1 MVLLSSF
8 LVRRPLYL
16 ELGSSHPVL
25 WASYLVPRPLHRMP
39 ELSCGIQKYSAQC
52 VGPHTWYAGS
62 LIWFQDPIILI
73 SETMSLLSNAGLSFV
88 VSCVESSHVG
98 LGHLCL
104 VPGPFGDSSALFQG
118 PSIPRRALYPEP
130 RLIPYLYTY
139 VLLPELRTH
148 SHCTT
153 TIRLTLECFCL
164 ASDLSSDLPLK
175 IVT

>member
-104 VPGPFGDSSALFQG
+104 VPGPSWRLICIVSGPFHSAPG
-118 PSIPRRALYPEP
+118 PLSRTEAYPLSIYIRSPAGAQNPLALYH
-130 RLIPYLYTY
+130 Y
-139 VLLPELRTH
+139 H
-148 SHCTT
+148 S
-153 TIRLTLECFCL
+153 FN
-164 ASDLSSDLPLK
+164 A
-175 IVT
+175 

>member
-8 LVRRPLYL
+8 IVRRPLYL
-16 ELGSSHPVL
+16 ELGSSRCFGPRISYRGPYIECQNSPVGYNNILPSAWGLTHGMQALLFGSRTPSLSYLKLCLCCLMLDFPLLCPVL
-25 WASYLVPRPLHRMP
+25 NPPMQVLGTYVWFRVPL
-39 ELSCGIQKYSAQC
+39 
-52 VGPHTWYAGS
+52 
-62 LIWFQDPIILI
+62 
-73 SETMSLLSNAGLSFV
+73 
-88 VSCVESSHVG
+88 
-98 LGHLCL
+98 
-104 VPGPFGDSSALFQG
+104 GDSSALFQG